1 MNPSLQEFLDACLHA
16 ESTTCTPHMR
26 ELLTVLARD
35 AKRYQTVKRLMEEA
49 YGDGWEGDVYDS
61 MMDDRA

>member
-1 MNPSLQEFLDACLHA
+1 
-16 ESTTCTPHMR
+16 MR